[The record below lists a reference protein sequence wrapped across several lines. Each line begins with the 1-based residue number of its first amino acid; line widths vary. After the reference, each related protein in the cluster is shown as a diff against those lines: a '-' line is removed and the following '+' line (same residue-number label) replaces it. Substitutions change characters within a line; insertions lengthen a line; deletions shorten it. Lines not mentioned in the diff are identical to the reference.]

1 MVDHTQKAL
10 DSFSPKEIL
19 IVEKLYDHI
28 CTSTFETL
36 DIKKLKGHSAV
47 FRVRK
52 GKIRVIFVKQKDGNV
67 VIDVSRRN
75 DKTYMAY

>member
-1 MVDHTQKAL
+1 MVDHIQKAL
-10 DSFSPKEIL
+10 DSFSPKEIQV
-19 IVEKLYDHI
+19 VEKLYDHI
-28 CTSTFETL
+28 RTNTFETL

-52 GKIRVIFVKQKDGNV
+52 GKIRVIFVKQKDGHV